1 MIKKKIVEPSGETI
15 FRDERGGPMLSEPMT
30 LYKLMNLYMLKQV
43 NLPLTNA
50 QLTEFFLQ
58 HEYASYF
65 TLQQALGELQ
75 ESGLIR
81 TESTHNS
88 TRYEITKE
96 GEDTLGFFGKNIS
109 PAIIDDMDQYLK
121 ENRIRIRNEVGTVA
135 DYYKSTNQDFI
146 VHCEV
151 REGKSTL
158 IELNLSV
165 PDREQAE
172 KMCSKWKDKSQEI
185 YAFAMKSLMS

>member
-1 MIKKKIVEPSGETI
+1 
-15 FRDERGGPMLSEPMT
+15 MLSEPMT

-43 NLPLTNA
+43 NFPLTNA
-50 QLTEFFLQ
+50 QLTDFFLQ

-65 TLQQALGELQ
+65 TLQQALSELQ

-81 TESTHNS
+81 KESTHNS

-96 GEDTLGFFGKNIS
+96 GEDTLSFFGKNIS
-109 PAIIDDMDQYLK
+109 SAIVEDMDQYLK
-121 ENRIRIRNEVGTVA
+121 ENRFRMRNEVGNVA
-135 DYYKSTNQDFI
+135 DYYKSTNQDYI

-165 PDREQAE
+165 PDKDQAE
-172 KMCSKWKDKSQEI
+172 MMCAHWKERSQEI
-185 YAFAMKSLMS
+185 YAFVMKDLMRE